1 MAYMRIHCGD
11 CGMVKEVHK
20 YVPDDTEVR
29 YCPLCGSEIDRDIWE
44 TMIIPAVE
52 LLNKANRAFIAKH
65 TEENTTPI
73 YIDVFLLYK
82 GKPSGNRWAVF
93 SCQNKEKRRLSVIG
107 KPSFYVF
114 RFLPLLC
121 LTVFDNFHA

>member
-44 TMIIPAVE
+44 TMIIPAAE
-52 LLNKANRAFIAKH
+52 LLNKANRAIIAKH
-65 TEENTTPI
+65 AEENTTPI
-73 YIDVFLLYK
+73 YIDVIADHFTRDDMQDDSRKDY
-82 GKPSGNRWAVF
+82 
-93 SCQNKEKRRLSVIG
+93 
-107 KPSFYVF
+107 
-114 RFLPLLC
+114 LP
-121 LTVFDNFHA
+121 

>member
-52 LLNKANRAFIAKH
+52 LLNKANRAIIAKH
-65 TEENTTPI
+65 TAKATTTGEVKSGCGKGCKCDKLI
-73 YIDVFLLYK
+73 EVLKKKHILLDSEITYI
-82 GKPSGNRWAVF
+82 NA
-93 SCQNKEKRRLSVIG
+93 
-107 KPSFYVF
+107 
-114 RFLPLLC
+114 
-121 LTVFDNFHA
+121 

>member
-65 TEENTTPI
+65 TEDYYDITI
-73 YIDVFLLYK
+73 QQSKQKKLHRCL
-82 GKPSGNRWAVF
+82 
-93 SCQNKEKRRLSVIG
+93 RRL
-107 KPSFYVF
+107 
-114 RFLPLLC
+114 
-121 LTVFDNFHA
+121 

>member
-44 TMIIPAVE
+44 TMIMSGVTPRREPGAQGSYMGVCPVE
-52 LLNKANRAFIAKH
+52 H
-65 TEENTTPI
+65 
-73 YIDVFLLYK
+73 
-82 GKPSGNRWAVF
+82 
-93 SCQNKEKRRLSVIG
+93 
-107 KPSFYVF
+107 
-114 RFLPLLC
+114 
-121 LTVFDNFHA
+121 

>member
-52 LLNKANRAFIAKH
+52 LLNKANRAFIAKPVCNH
-65 TEENTTPI
+65 RC
-73 YIDVFLLYK
+73 YL
-82 GKPSGNRWAVF
+82 
-93 SCQNKEKRRLSVIG
+93 LSVDISG
-107 KPSFYVF
+107 
-114 RFLPLLC
+114 
-121 LTVFDNFHA
+121 FH

>member
-52 LLNKANRAFIAKH
+52 LLNKAN
-65 TEENTTPI
+65 TTPI
-73 YIDVFLLYK
+73 YIDVIADHFTRDDMQDN
-82 GKPSGNRWAVF
+82 SR
-93 SCQNKEKRRLSVIG
+93 KE
-107 KPSFYVF
+107 Y
-114 RFLPLLC
+114 LP
-121 LTVFDNFHA
+121 

>member
-52 LLNKANRAFIAKH
+52 LLNKANRAIIAKH

-73 YIDVFLLYK
+73 YIDVIADHFTRDDMQDK
-82 GKPSGNRWAVF
+82 
-93 SCQNKEKRRLSVIG
+93 
-107 KPSFYVF
+107 
-114 RFLPLLC
+114 
-121 LTVFDNFHA
+121 

>member
-29 YCPLCGSEIDRDIWE
+29 YCPLCGSEIDRNIWE

-52 LLNKANRAFIAKH
+52 LLNKANRAIIAKH

-73 YIDVFLLYK
+73 YIDVIADHFTRDDMQDDSIMQNRQRKTVGAELKRRQLFKK
-82 GKPSGNRWAVF
+82 GKKP
-93 SCQNKEKRRLSVIG
+93 NKFTYPRKW
-107 KPSFYVF
+107 
-114 RFLPLLC
+114 
-121 LTVFDNFHA
+121 

>member
-1 MAYMRIHCGD
+1 MYYDRLKARVKTAVA
-11 CGMVKEVHK
+11 VKEVHK

-73 YIDVFLLYK
+73 YIDVLADHFTRDDMQDN
-82 GKPSGNRWAVF
+82 SR
-93 SCQNKEKRRLSVIG
+93 KE
-107 KPSFYVF
+107 Y
-114 RFLPLLC
+114 LP
-121 LTVFDNFHA
+121 

>member
-52 LLNKANRAFIAKH
+52 LLNKANRAIIAKH

-73 YIDVFLLYK
+73 YIDVIADHFTRDDMHDDSRQHRIIPPPQK
-82 GKPSGNRWAVF
+82 KTSSA
-93 SCQNKEKRRLSVIG
+93 QNKAKDV
-107 KPSFYVF
+107 P
-114 RFLPLLC
+114 
-121 LTVFDNFHA
+121 